1 MDQIRYW
8 LLTVALTIASFGLVK
23 AQKHYVWCPE
33 DVEVKP
39 RIGMAEGAEVGI
51 VIYDGRVISK
61 KGRIKC
67 TGQDIAMS
75 VQSLLERVYPSI
87 HFVTL
92 DESAYYN
99 KSTGSIPTIKIGL
112 SAYHAGFGVD
122 VSTGVGMVGG
132 SFATMV
138 FPKGQWNAATALYV
152 QFENGGTSTEKEI
165 SNVASRPNMLGY
177 KSARNGLQESYEKSI
192 QQLLFFLDRELISIQ
207 KPY

>member
-1 MDQIRYW
+1 MNHIRNCF
-8 LLTVALTIASFGLVK
+8 LSAMLILVSFGIVN

-39 RIGMAEGAEVGI
+39 RAGMAEGAEVGL

-61 KGRIKC
+61 KGVIKC
-67 TGQDIAMS
+67 TSQDIAS
-75 VQSLLERVYPSI
+75 SIQSHLEKVYPSVR
-87 HFVTL
+87 FVVL
-92 DESAYYN
+92 DESAYY
-99 KSTGSIPTIKIGL
+99 KKATDERPTIKIGL

-122 VSTGVGMVGG
+122 VSAGVGMVGG
-132 SFATMV
+132 SFAAMA

-152 QFENGGTSTEKEI
+152 QFENDGTSTEKEI

-192 QQLLFFLDRELISIQ
+192 QQLLFYLDIQ
-207 KPY
+207 FANIH